1 MATSKGK
8 GSFWPKVLEIAE
20 KTELDTVR
28 NTADDIQKVT
38 GWECPVDRTSVNALC
53 QLHEIYIDEK
63 RWCTDE
69 AASPSK
75 LPKKWELW
83 KKEKE
88 KVSVFRLEPNIEQRT
103 DLRKVFEE
111 RMLDSRVE
119 FSL

>member
-63 RWCTDE
+63 RWDTDE
-69 AASPSK
+69 VAGPSR
-75 LPKKWELW
+75 LPEKREPGKKG
-83 KKEKE
+83 KEE
-88 KVSVFRLEPNIEQRT
+88 VPAFRLALDIE
-103 DLRKVFEE
+103 
-111 RMLDSRVE
+111 
-119 FSL
+119 